1 MTNCIFLSTIIF
13 VIRKVI
19 YEAKNGQTK
28 GSKGQIARDFDA
40 GAGFARG
47 KQDNQRG
54 DTPRQTEQI
63 RVDTESVAF
72 CCGE

>member
-1 MTNCIFLSTIIF
+1 MYILSTIIF
-13 VIRKVI
+13 VIHKVF

-47 KQDNQRG
+47 KQRNQRS
-54 DTPRQTEQI
+54 DTPCKTEQI
-63 RVDTESVAF
+63 RLDTESVAF
-72 CCGE
+72 RCRE